1 MAPKKRGDDHRVE
14 LVESGRRVG
23 GRVREGGELRR
34 PGRGEP
40 AALIVPAETGG
51 GSGIRVEADVVGV
64 GDESVIKEGDAIP
77 AGEEMAPEAEVGAA
91 RLRDGDEVV
100 QGLDGGGGGEE
111 VEYEGAALGDDTECK
126 IEVAEEGQKLPFGA
140 SGRDEEVLEEECDPT
155 ELLLRERGLE
165 SVGVQCD
172 AQELEGGGRANGL
185 LLRQR
190 NTELGENRPEDGE
203 ATCRGGRLV

>member
-34 PGRGEP
+34 PGR
-40 AALIVPAETGG
+40 
-51 GSGIRVEADVVGV
+51 
-64 GDESVIKEGDAIP
+64 
-77 AGEEMAPEAEVGAA
+77 
-91 RLRDGDEVV
+91 LRDGDEVV
-100 QGLDGGGGGEE
+100 LGLDGGGGGEE
-111 VEYEGAALGDDTECK
+111 VGYEGAALGDDTECK